1 MVNERNENHRLLVHG
16 NEDGVADAFPSETR
30 EPLADLQIGQLV
42 VQQLKRMVFE
52 NLN

>member
-1 MVNERNENHRLLVHG
+1 MVDERNENSGLLIHG
-16 NEDGVADAFPSETR
+16 DQGCVRNAFPTDGR